1 MEAITTKITRCSLY
15 KVSCWDLNNIH
26 IELDLY
32 IFGVII
38 ITSNHLRADGDGC
51 CYIALKSEGEI
62 GSIMIPTDTVALYSS
77 NSELSG
83 SEVLQSEVLRSEAV
97 CSRTVI
103 SGQLDR

>member
-1 MEAITTKITRCSLY
+1 M
-15 KVSCWDLNNIH
+15 
-26 IELDLY
+26 
-32 IFGVII
+32 II

-83 SEVLQSEVLRSEAV
+83 SEVLQSEVLQSEVLRSEAV